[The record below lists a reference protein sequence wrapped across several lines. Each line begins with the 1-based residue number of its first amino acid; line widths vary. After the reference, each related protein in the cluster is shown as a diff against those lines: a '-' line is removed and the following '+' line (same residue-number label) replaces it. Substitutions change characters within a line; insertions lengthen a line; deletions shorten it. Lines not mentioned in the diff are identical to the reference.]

1 MLTTPGLTPAPDL
14 WQAQYWLLTR
24 LARPDLA
31 VAPSDADILTTPP
44 NATGPRLQIYI
55 DAYRQRL
62 IDCLKADYPG
72 LLRLLGDDLFGLLAE
87 SYIRCRPPRSA
98 SLYDLGA
105 GFPSFLRQSQQGLTQ
120 QGQARQPALRLAL
133 DLARFERGWTEISRA
148 AGLEKSGPGPM
159 LPQPESRLLL
169 PATTRPLLLRHA
181 LASLQAL
188 IHGDQAAP
196 VAAANR
202 PHYILLARRDYALIV
217 REIDD
222 WMYFS
227 LRAALAGP
235 RTLFDCARYSARR
248 LGGEPAPILAK
259 LLLWAPLAQQ
269 AQWLKL
275 EG

>member
-1 MLTTPGLTPAPDL
+1 MLMPDL

-31 VAPSDADILTTPP
+31 VAPADAAILATPP

-72 LLRLLGDDLFGLLAE
+72 LLRLLGDGLFDLLAE
-87 SYIRCRPPRSA
+87 AYIRGQPSHSP

-105 GFPSFLRQSQQGLTQ
+105 GFPHFLRHTQ

-133 DLARFERGWTEISRA
+133 DLARFERGWIEISRA
-148 AGLEKSGPGPM
+148 PGLEKSDLDQTDIM
-159 LPQPESRLLL
+159 LPAMAQPENRLLL
-169 PATTRPLLLRHA
+169 PATTRLLLLRHP
-181 LASLQAL
+181 LASLQGW
-188 IHGDQAAP
+188 ISGGTPPGPQ
-196 VAAANR
+196 NGSNQ
-202 PHYILLARRDYALIV
+202 PHYILLARRDYVLMA
-217 REIDD
+217 REIED

-227 LRAALAGP
+227 LRAALAGS
-235 RTLFDCARYSARR
+235 RSLFDCAGYCARR

-269 AQWLKL
+269 ARWLSL
-275 EG
+275 ET

>member
-1 MLTTPGLTPAPDL
+1 MLTTPGLTPELTPAPDL
-14 WQAQYWLLTR
+14 RQAQYWLLTR

-31 VAPSDADILTTPP
+31 VAPADADILVTPP
-44 NATGPRLQIYI
+44 NAAGPRLQIYI

-87 SYIRCRPPRSA
+87 GYIRSRPPRSA

-105 GFPSFLRQSQQGLTQ
+105 GFPGFLRQTQQGLAQ
-120 QGQARQPALRLAL
+120 QPALRLAL
-133 DLARFERGWTEISRA
+133 DLARFERGWIETSRA

-159 LPQPESRLLL
+159 LPQPESRLML

-188 IHGDQAAP
+188 LQGDQAAP

-227 LRAALAGP
+227 LRAASAGP

-275 EG
+275 ER